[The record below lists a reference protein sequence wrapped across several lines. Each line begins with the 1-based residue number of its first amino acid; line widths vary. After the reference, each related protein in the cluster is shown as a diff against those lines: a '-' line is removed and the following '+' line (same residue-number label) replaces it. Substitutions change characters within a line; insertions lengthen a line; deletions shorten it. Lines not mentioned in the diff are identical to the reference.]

1 MEANAKARASESREV
16 LLQSVRNTAARL
28 LAQAVVERYPSAKLG
43 ECGLTDHGFYYDFD
57 LGADEAGQ
65 RQSLRTQ
72 DLEALRGRMQALV
85 SEDRPIEVARPAA
98 AEALDL
104 FAGQPYKQ
112 ELVNEAAGTGAPEIP
127 EAVEVYRQGEFV
139 DLGPGPFLPST
150 GGIDPSAI
158 ELLSISSAYWRGE
171 ESNPAMQRVYGAAWL
186 TKAELDKFLEE
197 REAARKIDHRVLGKE
212 LDIFFFD
219 DDVGPGLPLFTPR
232 GTVLIEEIERLAK
245 EVEGAAGYER
255 VKTPHVTKDKL
266 FLRSG
271 HLPYYAKSMF
281 PPMEIE
287 GEMYYIKP
295 MNCPFHHKIYA
306 ERPRSYRDLPLR
318 LAEYGTCYRYEKSGE
333 LMGLMRVRAMQ
344 MNDAHIYCT
353 VDQFE
358 EEFLAVVRMYQ
369 EYFTLFGIEKYKM
382 RFSTHAKSELGK
394 KYVDNE
400 ALWVQTEDMVR
411 RALINAVIPYEEV
424 ADEAAFYGPK
434 IDVQIWSAT
443 GREFTPRHEPGRFR
457 GAGALQPDVHQR
469 RGQGRDA
476 PVHPPRAAQHTR
488 AAHRLP
494 HRTLRGQFPPVARA
508 RAGPRGAR
516 RDGARGLRGT
526 GPAGP
531 RRRRPPRLGRPALRH
546 PQREDPRRGAD
557 EGAVHRRG
565 GPARG
570 RERDGV
576 GPPPRPAQERYPQ
589 PRGIRPAASG
599 SRHRPHAGVGV
610 GGEDATAASRRGD
623 GKRGQPPFPTAVG
636 TA

>member
-443 GREFTPRHEPGRFR
+443 GREFTLATNQVDFAVPERFNLTYTNAEGKDETPLCIHRAPLSTHERLIGFLIEHF
-457 GAGALQPDVHQR
+457 AGSFPLWLAPEQVRVVPVATAHADYAERVLQALEDAGLRASGDLRSDTLNAKIRAAELMKVPYIVVVGQREAENATVSVRR
-469 RGQGRDA
+469 RGQRKSDTRSLEEF
-476 PVHPPRAAQHTR
+476 VRQLQEAAT
-488 AAHRLP
+488 A
-494 HRTLRGQFPPVARA
+494 RTLELV
-508 RAGPRGAR
+508 
-516 RDGARGLRGT
+516 
-526 GPAGP
+526 
-531 RRRRPPRLGRPALRH
+531 
-546 PQREDPRRGAD
+546 
-557 EGAVHRRG
+557 
-565 GPARG
+565 
-570 RERDGV
+570 
-576 GPPPRPAQERYPQ
+576 
-589 PRGIRPAASG
+589 
-599 SRHRPHAGVGV
+599 
-610 GGEDATAASRRGD
+610 
-623 GKRGQPPFPTAVG
+623 
-636 TA
+636 